1 MGEARAE
8 KQHKGPRAKPQ
19 ESLGKGVWSR
29 AVESETHHLCRRSVN
44 TGAFNK
50 EREIGVYWYLFSNH
64 RTRTCIHK
72 RVITNKN
79 LKELKVLGHMQNSIR
94 KGLVLN
100 PKP

>member
-1 MGEARAE
+1 M
-8 KQHKGPRAKPQ
+8 
-19 ESLGKGVWSR
+19 ESK
-29 AVESETHHLCRRSVN
+29 THHLCRRSVN

-50 EREIGVYWYLFSNH
+50 EREIGVYWYLFNNH
-64 RTRTCIHK
+64 RTRKCVHK

-79 LKELKVLGHMQNSIR
+79 LKELKVLGHVQNSIR